1 MKLTVETS
9 EVLTRREGGILVIT
23 LNRPTAHNAVTQSM
37 SVALAA
43 AIDLL
48 DGHDELSVG
57 ILTGSG
63 ASFCSGMD
71 LKSFLKGEVPEVPG
85 RGFGGFTQL
94 PPVKPM
100 IAAVEGYALAGGFEL
115 ALACDLIVAAES
127 AQFGLPEVRRGL
139 IAGSGGLLR
148 LGKRMPLNVAM
159 EYVLTGRNLPAAEAE
174 RWGLVNRLTPAGESL
189 ATALEL
195 AREICRN
202 APLAISESKRIM
214 TASPDWPEAERWD
227 RQEQALRAIF
237 ATADAAEGA
246 SAFAEKRAPLF
257 RGR

>member
-1 MKLTVETS
+1 
-9 EVLTRREGGILVIT
+9 VIT
-23 LNRPTAHNAVTQSM
+23 LNRPTADNADNAVTQSM

-48 DGHDELSVG
+48 DGDDELSVG

-71 LKSFLKGEVPEVPG
+71 LKSFLKGEVLEVPG
-85 RGFGGFTQL
+85 RGFGGFTRL

-159 EYVLTGRNLPAAEAE
+159 EYVLTGRNLSAA
-174 RWGLVNRLTPAGESL
+174 
-189 ATALEL
+189 
-195 AREICRN
+195 
-202 APLAISESKRIM
+202 
-214 TASPDWPEAERWD
+214 EAERWD

-246 SAFAEKRAPLF
+246 SAFAEKRPPSFL
-257 RGR
+257 GC

>member
-1 MKLTVETS
+1 MELTDETS
-9 EVLTRREGGILVIT
+9 EVLTRAEGGILVIT

-43 AIDLL
+43 AVDRL
-48 DGHDELSVG
+48 DGDDDLAVG
-57 ILTGSG
+57 VLTGAG

-71 LKSFLKGEVPEVPG
+71 LKSFLRGEVPEVPG
-85 RGFGGFTQL
+85 RGFGGFTRR

-115 ALACDLIVAAES
+115 ALACDLIVASES

-148 LGKRMPLNVAM
+148 LGTRMPLNIAM
-159 EYVLTGRNLPAAEAE
+159 QFVLTGRNLPAAEAE

-189 ATALEL
+189 AAALEL
-195 AREICRN
+195 AREICTN
-202 APLAISESKRIM
+202 APLAIAESKRIM
-214 TASPDWPEAERWD
+214 TTSPDWPEADRWD
-227 RQEQALRAIF
+227 LQERALKAIF
-237 ATADAAEGA
+237 ATDDAAEGA
-246 SAFAEKRAPLF
+246 SAFAEKRPPAF